1 MRNRT
6 IQIVC
11 SAALFAT
18 IGCGDEEPSSPPT
31 ITAAEINCA
40 DRAGFD
46 NQVVDEVLVTI
57 TDPERDLV
65 AVSIGGALNSIPM
78 DGFED
83 PDGDTKFAW
92 SPPGDFDP
100 PIICEGNFVVFVEA
114 ADADGNVAQATFD
127 VQK

>member
-1 MRNRT
+1 LLKRT
-6 IQIVC
+6 ILLAC
-11 SAALFAT
+11 STALLLGG
-18 IGCGDEEPSSPPT
+18 GCGDDEPSSPPA
-31 ITAAEINCA
+31 ITAAEITCT
-40 DRAGFD
+40 DRDGFD
-46 NQVVDEVLVTI
+46 NQVVDEVLVSI

-78 DGFED
+78 DDFAD
-83 PDGDTKFAW
+83 PDGDGRFAW

-114 ADADGNVAQATFD
+114 ADADGNIAEATFD